1 MSRYEILFTSIL
13 SHWTSF
19 YNQEGEEMQKNYYAI
34 IPANVR
40 YDKELSPN
48 AKLLYGEI
56 TALCNERGYCWASNS
71 YFSELYRI
79 HNKSISRLISQL
91 EKKGYIKLEII
102 FEGKQVKAR
111 HIFIAPSN
119 DNVTTY
125 TQNCLEGSNENV
137 TRGSNKNVTENNT
150 SFNTTSNNTK
160 EIYIP
165 YAEFVKMKE
174 SEYNKLVE
182 EHGEPLTKKM
192 IEVLDNYKGANGKK
206 YKSDYRAILNWV
218 ADKVKGEKNERFKQ
232 GGRKPNTSEYDSLS
246 L

>member
-1 MSRYEILFTSIL
+1 
-13 SHWTSF
+13 
-19 YNQEGEEMQKNYYAI
+19 MQKNYYAI

-40 YDKELSPN
+40 YDQELSPN

-71 YFSELYRI
+71 YFSELY
-79 HNKSISRLISQL
+79 KVSKVSISKWVNQL
-91 EKKGYIKLEII
+91 VSKGYLTSDLQYKDGTKEILNRYLRIVNDPIKENLDTPIKEK
-102 FEGKQVKAR
+102 FK
-111 HIFIAPSN
+111 
-119 DNVTTY
+119 DNI
-125 TQNCLEGSNENV
+125 
-137 TRGSNKNVTENNT
+137 T
-150 SFNTTSNNTK
+150 SINTTSNNTK
-160 EIYIP
+160 ELYIQ

-218 ADKVKGEKNERFKQ
+218 ADKVKGVKNERFKQ

>member
-1 MSRYEILFTSIL
+1 
-13 SHWTSF
+13 
-19 YNQEGEEMQKNYYAI
+19 MQRSYYAI

-40 YDKELSPN
+40 YDKELPPN

-56 TALCNERGYCWASNS
+56 TALCNEKGFCWATNS
-71 YFSELYRI
+71 YFSDLYKV

-91 EKKGYIKLEII
+91 EKKGYINIEMIM
-102 FEGKQVKAR
+102 EGKEVKSR
-111 HIFIAPSN
+111 HIYIAPSN
-119 DNVTTY
+119 NNEDTY
-125 TQNCLEGSNENV
+125 PQKSVE
-137 TRGSNKNVTENNT
+137 GSNKNVTSGSNEIVTENNT
-150 SFNTTSNNTK
+150 SFNTTTNNTK
-160 EIYIP
+160 ELYIR
-165 YAEFVKMKE
+165 YAEFVEMKE

-218 ADKVKGEKNERFKQ
+218 VGKVKGEKNERNKQ
-232 GGRKPNTSEYDSLS
+232 GSRETLSEYDWLS

>member
-1 MSRYEILFTSIL
+1 
-13 SHWTSF
+13 
-19 YNQEGEEMQKNYYAI
+19 MQKNYYAI

-40 YDKELSPN
+40 YDKELPAN

-56 TALCNERGYCWASNS
+56 TALCNEKGYCWATNA
-71 YFSELYRI
+71 YFSNLYEV

-91 EKKGYIKLEII
+91 EKKGYIRIEMLIED
-102 FEGKQVKAR
+102 KQVKSR
-111 HIFIAPSN
+111 HIYIASSN
-119 DNVTTY
+119 ADVTTSP
-125 TQNCLEGSNENV
+125 QKSVEGSNKNV
-137 TRGSNKNVTENNT
+137 TRGSNEIVTDNIT

-160 EIYIP
+160 EIYTQ

-182 EHGEPLTKKM
+182 EHGEPLTLKM
-192 IEVLDNYKGANGKK
+192 IQVLDNYKGANGKK

-218 ADKVKGEKNERFKQ
+218 VDKVKGEKNERTKQ
-232 GGRKPNTSEYDSLS
+232 SGRKSLSEYDWLS